1 MRKLLILAALPAL
14 AVASPALAQVE
25 GRVDIDGS
33 VASRCL
39 FTLPN
44 ATISLGELSLTSNG
58 KLDAAKVNGRS
69 ATLSGWCNGAA
80 STMTVTTT
88 ELTTGTAATTGFDN
102 RVDYTAQATANSVPA
117 SDSSLSAGAGTAATV
132 GMFSGDITVLLSA
145 ASSPSNGI
153 MVAGT
158 YTGNVKVTLTP
169 AL

>member
-1 MRKLLILAALPAL
+1 MRKLLLLAALPAL

-33 VASRCL
+33 VATRCL

-58 KLDAAKVNGRS
+58 KLDAAKVNGRT

-88 ELTTGTAATTGFDN
+88 QLTTGTAATAGFDN
-102 RVDYTAQATANSVPA
+102 RVDYTAQATVNSVPA
-117 SDSSLSAGAGTAATV
+117 SDSSQTAGAGTAATV

-145 ASSPSNGI
+145 ASSPTNGI

>member
-33 VASRCL
+33 VAARCL

-44 ATISLGELSLTSNG
+44 ATIRLGELSLTSNG
-58 KLDAAKVNGRS
+58 KLDAAKVNGRT

-88 ELTTGTAATTGFDN
+88 ELTTGTAATSGFDN

-117 SDSSLSAGAGTAATV
+117 SDSSFGAGAGLAATV

-145 ASSPSNGI
+145 ASSPTNGI
-153 MVAGT
+153 MVAGI

>member
-14 AVASPALAQVE
+14 AVASPALAQVT
-25 GRVDIDGS
+25 GQVDIDGS
-33 VASRCL
+33 VAARCL

-88 ELTTGTAATTGFDN
+88 QLTTGTAAMTGFDN

-117 SDSSLSAGAGTAATV
+117 SDSSLTAGAGSAATV

-145 ASSPSNGI
+145 ASSPANGI

-158 YTGNVKVTLTP
+158 YTGNVKVTLPP

>member
-1 MRKLLILAALPAL
+1 MRQFLILASLPAL
-14 AVASPALAQVE
+14 VAASPALAQTE

-33 VASRCL
+33 VAARCL

-44 ATISLGELSLTSNG
+44 ATISLGELALTSTG
-58 KLDAAKVNGRS
+58 KLDAGKVNGRT

-80 STMTVTTT
+80 STMAVTTT
-88 ELTTGTAATTGFDN
+88 QLTTGTAATSGFDN
-102 RVDYTAQATANSVPA
+102 RVDYTAEAKVNSVPA
-117 SDSSLSAGAGTAATV
+117 TDSSLTAGAGSAATV
-132 GMFSGDITVLLSA
+132 GLFSGDILVTLSA
-145 ASSPSNGI
+145 ASSPTSGI